1 MRRVG
6 EERAIISVRVW
17 LGQTPLHGDHVPS
30 VIEGKIPGN
39 RPPGRPRAG
48 MLDRVN
54 EGWQLL
60 RSGQEACLRS
70 RTIRKDLPVGR
81 SNNLLKSGNKRAF
94 TSHFV
99 FETEMMRYKA
109 RCDGVTWFRTLIT
122 RFRTD
127 EIV

>member
-1 MRRVG
+1 
-6 EERAIISVRVW
+6 
-17 LGQTPLHGDHVPS
+17 
-30 VIEGKIPGN
+30 
-39 RPPGRPRAG
+39 

-94 TSHFV
+94 TSHFI

-109 RCDGVTWFRTLIT
+109 RCDGVTWFRT
-122 RFRTD
+122 
-127 EIV
+127 